1 MLLIAVQAIWVAIFY
16 ALLQVVWRVGVRQ
29 YTGVGA

>member
-1 MLLIAVQAIWVAIFY
+1 VQAVWVGIFY